1 VERLEQDI
9 GDPLGILR
17 QRAPE
22 ALEALSTEE
31 RHQLY
36 GMLRLRVV
44 ANPDRS
50 IEVTGALV
58 LGFTPTETA
67 LR

>member
-9 GDPLGILR
+9 GDSLGVLR

>member
-9 GDPLGILR
+9 GDPLGVLR